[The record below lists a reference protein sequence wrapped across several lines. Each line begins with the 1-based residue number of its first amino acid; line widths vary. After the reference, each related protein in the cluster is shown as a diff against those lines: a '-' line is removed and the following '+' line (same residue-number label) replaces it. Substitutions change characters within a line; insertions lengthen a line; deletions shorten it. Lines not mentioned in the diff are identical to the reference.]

1 MNRRLVALLIVL
13 AIGLQGPI
21 LAYADT
27 VTAGH
32 SANCCLGH
40 GCGQTSEGSS
50 PCCPAGGPAATC
62 HTDSAVL
69 TAIIA
74 SQSSPSALPLQFL
87 TSESGSVPFATESLG
102 PELRPPIV

>member
-50 PCCPAGGPAATC
+50 PCCPAGGPTATC
-62 HTDSAVL
+62 HTGSAVL
-69 TAIIA
+69 
-74 SQSSPSALPLQFL
+74 SSPSALPLQFL